1 MSPMSLPDLFGGF
14 VHLHVHSQYS
24 FLDGA
29 SRCSELVARCA
40 ELGMGAMAITD
51 HDNVSCAVEF
61 ARAAGHGI
69 KPIQGVELT
78 MEGGAHLTLLAEN
91 PEGYA
96 NICNILTDVHELV

>member
-40 ELGMGAMAITD
+40 ELGMGAMAQRTTTT
-51 HDNVSCAVEF
+51 SA
-61 ARAAGHGI
+61 APWSSRAPPDGI
-69 KPIQGVELT
+69 KPIRR
-78 MEGGAHLTLLAEN
+78 GAHHGGRRASPLLAEN

-96 NICNILTDVHELV
+96 NICNILTDAYELV